1 MNQGKII
8 SLVKKLNKDTKDHL
22 SKSDKKTSEIDKSIS
37 KNNKKVKDLKSKIDE
52 LNPLIERNTFI
63 DNGIYGLGPIIIICF
78 LAYYL
83 YILFF
88 KLFINTEE
96 QNRIIEN
103 TSSILVANTTDLP
116 LEKWKDG
123 KEALW
128 IGKSGSD
135 VTRLQRRI
143 FGIEGTGKFD
153 KNLQENIKEFQ
164 KINGLEPDG
173 IFGKKSYSVLR
184 GDPSLM
190 DLEIRF
196 GPGIGQNAYRFSVPE
211 GYGFNEFI
219 GRESGMYNH
228 TYQNSVKVPF
238 EVWNISSNPPIQ
250 MAVSF
255 RDNENDGRFNLDKV
269 NNLENKSAISPEFI
283 FPHNL
288 PYDSTMSQSFITRKG
303 GQLYNSYFTIWL
315 SLPEGVNFDVNT
327 MPLSSISFKRWEFS
341 FWIDIVAKLI
351 GIPILMSLILIILD
365 VILKRNRNLDKDKR
379 KVSKESN
386 EIDKELKKIDSYNNE
401 KKLIL
406 EKNKKVIKENTEIF
420 NNLKMISDF
429 LKLFDKDDNGKF
441 DIAETA
447 NINLLITKH
456 EKNIRDI
463 EKNES
468 KNYLEELIRLKNYI
482 NEYQNNLTKEF
493 NSIKIRYSYGIP
505 VKSNIKKFI
514 KNYKFYQMLISCLV
528 LMIDNIVKDKLSSYY
543 NIKEDLDKLNIW
555 NSNYQNETIQLAITN
570 NQLTSQL
577 IKVSIDGHKTILNSL
592 ESVKSGIDSTNIHL
606 WNLKE
611 NISEKFDKLS
621 DTVDDNFAFYN
632 KKH

>member
-8 SLVKKLNKDTKDHL
+8 SLVNKLNKDTKDHL
-22 SKSDKKTSEIDKSIS
+22 SKSDKKTLEIDKSIS
-37 KNNKKVKDLKSKIDE
+37 KANEKVKNLKSKIDE
-52 LNPLIERNTFI
+52 LNPLIKRNSSIEDRLAGF
-63 DNGIYGLGPIIIICF
+63 GAIIIICF

-88 KLFINTEE
+88 KLFVYTEE
-96 QNRIIEN
+96 QNRIVEN
-103 TSSILVANTTDLP
+103 NSSIIVVKTSDLP

-128 IGKSGSD
+128 IGKSGDD
-135 VTRLQRRI
+135 VKILQQRI

-211 GYGFNEFI
+211 GSTF
-219 GRESGMYNH
+219 SGSAVGLYNNY

-303 GQLYNSYFTIWL
+303 GQLYNSYFSIWL
-315 SLPEGVNFDVNT
+315 ALPESVNFDINT
-327 MPLSSISFKRWEFS
+327 IPLSSISFKRWEFS

-351 GIPILMSLILIILD
+351 GIPVLILLIMVIISS
-365 VILKRNRNLDKDKR
+365 ILTRNRNTEKDKS

-386 EIDKELKKIDSYNNE
+386 EIDKELKKIDSYTNE

-429 LKLFDKDDNGKF
+429 LKLFDRDDNGKF

-482 NEYQNNLTKEF
+482 TEYQNNLTKEF
-493 NSIKIRYSYGIP
+493 NRIKISYSYGIP

-555 NSNYQNETIQLAITN
+555 NSNYQNETIQLAIKN

-577 IKVSIDGHKTILNSL
+577 ISVTIEGYKNILNSL

-611 NISEKFDKLS
+611 NISKKFDELS

-632 KKH
+632 QKD

>member
-8 SLVKKLNKDTKDHL
+8 SLVSKLNKDTKDHL
-22 SKSDKKTSEIDKSIS
+22 SKSDKKTLEIDKSIS
-37 KNNKKVKDLKSKIDE
+37 KANEKVKNLKSKIDE
-52 LNPLIERNTFI
+52 LNPLIKRNSLIEDRLAGF
-63 DNGIYGLGPIIIICF
+63 GAIIIICF

-88 KLFINTEE
+88 KLFVYTEE
-96 QNRIIEN
+96 QNRIVEN
-103 TSSILVANTTDLP
+103 NSSIIVVKTSDLP

-128 IGKSGSD
+128 IGKSGDD
-135 VTRLQRRI
+135 VKILQQRI

-211 GYGFNEFI
+211 GSTF
-219 GRESGMYNH
+219 SGSAVGLYNNY

-303 GQLYNSYFTIWL
+303 GQLYNSYFSIWL
-315 SLPEGVNFDVNT
+315 ALPESVNFDVNT
-327 MPLSSISFKRWEFS
+327 IPLSSISFKRWEFS

-351 GIPILMSLILIILD
+351 GIPVLILLIMVIISS
-365 VILKRNRNLDKDKR
+365 ILTRNRNTEKDKS

-386 EIDKELKKIDSYNNE
+386 EIDKELKKIDSYTNE

-429 LKLFDKDDNGKF
+429 LKLFDRDDNGKF

-482 NEYQNNLTKEF
+482 TEYQNNLTKEF
-493 NSIKIRYSYGIP
+493 NRIKISYSYGIP

-555 NSNYQNETIQLAITN
+555 NSNYQNETIQLAIKN

-577 IKVSIDGHKTILNSL
+577 ISVTIDGYKNILNSL

-611 NISEKFDKLS
+611 KISEKFDELS

-632 KKH
+632 QKD

>member
-22 SKSDKKTSEIDKSIS
+22 SKSDKKTLEIDKSIS
-37 KNNKKVKDLKSKIDE
+37 KNNKKVKVLKSKIDK
-52 LNPLIERNTFI
+52 LNALIERNTFI
-63 DNGIYGLGPIIIICF
+63 DNFTYGFGPLIIICVF
-78 LAYYL
+78 VYYL

-88 KLFINTEE
+88 NLFINTEE
-96 QNRIIEN
+96 QNRIVEN
-103 TSSILVANTTDLP
+103 TSSIIVVNTSDFP

-128 IGKSGSD
+128 IGKSGDD
-135 VTRLQRRI
+135 VKILQQRI
-143 FGIEGTGKFD
+143 FGIDGTGNFD
-153 KNLQENIKEFQ
+153 KNLQEKVKQFQ
-164 KINGLEPDG
+164 KTNGLEPDG

-211 GYGFNEFI
+211 GSTFEGS
-219 GRESGMYNH
+219 GVGMYNNY

-255 RDNENDGRFNLDKV
+255 RDNENDGKFNLDKV
-269 NNLENKSAISPEFI
+269 NNLEDKFASSPEFI

-288 PYDSTMSQSFITRKG
+288 PYDSTMSQSVITRKG
-303 GQLYNSYFTIWL
+303 GQLYNSYFSIWL
-315 SLPEGVNFDVNT
+315 ALPESVNFDVNT

-351 GIPILMSLILIILD
+351 GIPILLILILVILD
-365 VILKRNRNLDKDKR
+365 LLLKRNRNLDKDKS

-386 EIDKELKKIDSYNNE
+386 KISKELKKIDSYTNE

-406 EKNKKVIKENTEIF
+406 EKNNKVIKENTEIF

-447 NINLLITKH
+447 NINLLITKY

-577 IKVSIDGHKTILNSL
+577 IKVSIDGHKNILNSL
-592 ESVKSGIDSTNIHL
+592 ESVKSGIDRTNIHL
-606 WNLKE
+606 WDLKE
-611 NISEKFDKLS
+611 NIGEKFDKLS

-632 KKH
+632 KKY

>member
-8 SLVKKLNKDTKDHL
+8 SLVNKLNKDTEDHL
-22 SKSDKKTSEIDKSIS
+22 SKSDKKTLEIDKSIS
-37 KNNKKVKDLKSKIDE
+37 KANEKVKNLKSKIDE
-52 LNPLIERNTFI
+52 LNPLIKRNSSIEDRLAGF
-63 DNGIYGLGPIIIICF
+63 GAIIIICF

-88 KLFINTEE
+88 KLFVYTEE
-96 QNRIIEN
+96 QNRIVEN
-103 TSSILVANTTDLP
+103 NSSIIVVKTSDLP

-128 IGKSGSD
+128 IGKSGDD
-135 VTRLQRRI
+135 VKILQQRI

-211 GYGFNEFI
+211 GSTF
-219 GRESGMYNH
+219 SGSAVGLYNNY

-303 GQLYNSYFTIWL
+303 GQLYNSYFSIWL
-315 SLPEGVNFDVNT
+315 ALPESVNFDVNT
-327 MPLSSISFKRWEFS
+327 IPLSSISFKRWEFS

-351 GIPILMSLILIILD
+351 GIPVLILLIMVIISS
-365 VILKRNRNLDKDKR
+365 ILTRNRNTEKDKS

-386 EIDKELKKIDSYNNE
+386 EIDKELKKIDSYTNE

-429 LKLFDKDDNGKF
+429 LKLFDRDDNGKF

-482 NEYQNNLTKEF
+482 TEYQNNLTKEF
-493 NSIKIRYSYGIP
+493 NRIKISYSYGIP

-555 NSNYQNETIQLAITN
+555 NSNYQNETIQLAIKN

-577 IKVSIDGHKTILNSL
+577 ISVTIEGYKNILNSL

-611 NISEKFDKLS
+611 KISEKFDELS

-632 KKH
+632 QKD

>member
-8 SLVKKLNKDTKDHL
+8 SLVNKLNKDTKDHL
-22 SKSDKKTSEIDKSIS
+22 SKSDKKTLEIDKSIS
-37 KNNKKVKDLKSKIDE
+37 KANEKVKNLKSKIDE
-52 LNPLIERNTFI
+52 LNPLIKRNSSIEDRLAGF
-63 DNGIYGLGPIIIICF
+63 GAIIIICF

-88 KLFINTEE
+88 KLFVYTEE
-96 QNRIIEN
+96 QNRIVEN
-103 TSSILVANTTDLP
+103 NSSIIVVKTSDLP

-128 IGKSGSD
+128 IGKSGDD
-135 VTRLQRRI
+135 VKILQQRI

-211 GYGFNEFI
+211 GSTF
-219 GRESGMYNH
+219 SGSAVGLYNNY

-303 GQLYNSYFTIWL
+303 GQLYNSYFSIWL
-315 SLPEGVNFDVNT
+315 ALPESVNFDVNT
-327 MPLSSISFKRWEFS
+327 IPLSSISFKRWEFS

-351 GIPILMSLILIILD
+351 GIPVLILLIMVIISS
-365 VILKRNRNLDKDKR
+365 ILTRNRNTEKDKS

-386 EIDKELKKIDSYNNE
+386 EIDKELKKIDSYTNE

-429 LKLFDKDDNGKF
+429 LKLFDRDDNGKF

-482 NEYQNNLTKEF
+482 TEYQNNLTKEF
-493 NSIKIRYSYGIP
+493 NRIKISYSYGIP

-555 NSNYQNETIQLAITN
+555 NSNYQNETIQLAIKN

-577 IKVSIDGHKTILNSL
+577 ISVTIEGYKNILNSL

-611 NISEKFDKLS
+611 NISKKFDELS

-632 KKH
+632 QKD

>member
-8 SLVKKLNKDTKDHL
+8 SLVNKLNKDTKDHL
-22 SKSDKKTSEIDKSIS
+22 SKSDKKTLEIDKSIS
-37 KNNKKVKDLKSKIDE
+37 KANEKVKNLKSKIDE
-52 LNPLIERNTFI
+52 LNPLIKRNSSIEDRLAGF
-63 DNGIYGLGPIIIICF
+63 GAIIIICF

-88 KLFINTEE
+88 KLFVYTEE
-96 QNRIIEN
+96 QNRIVEN
-103 TSSILVANTTDLP
+103 NSSIIVVKTSDLP

-128 IGKSGSD
+128 IGKSGDD
-135 VTRLQRRI
+135 VKILQQRI

-211 GYGFNEFI
+211 GSTF
-219 GRESGMYNH
+219 SGSAVGLYNNY

-303 GQLYNSYFTIWL
+303 GQLYNSYFSIWL
-315 SLPEGVNFDVNT
+315 ALPESVNFDINT
-327 MPLSSISFKRWEFS
+327 IPLSSISFKRWEFS

-351 GIPILMSLILIILD
+351 GIPVLILLIMVIISS
-365 VILKRNRNLDKDKR
+365 ILTRNRNTEKDKS

-386 EIDKELKKIDSYNNE
+386 EIDKELKKIDSYTNE

-429 LKLFDKDDNGKF
+429 LKLFDRDDNGKF

-482 NEYQNNLTKEF
+482 TEYQNNLTKEF
-493 NSIKIRYSYGIP
+493 NRIKISYSYGIP

-577 IKVSIDGHKTILNSL
+577 ISVTIEGYKNILNSL

-611 NISEKFDKLS
+611 NISKKFDELS

-632 KKH
+632 QKD

>member
-22 SKSDKKTSEIDKSIS
+22 SKSDKKTLEIDKSIS
-37 KNNKKVKDLKSKIDE
+37 KANEKVKNLKSKIDE
-52 LNPLIERNTFI
+52 LNPLIKRNSSIEDILAGF
-63 DNGIYGLGPIIIICF
+63 GYIIIICF

-88 KLFINTEE
+88 KLFVYTEE
-96 QNRIIEN
+96 QNRIVEN
-103 TSSILVANTTDLP
+103 TSSIIVVKTSDLP

-128 IGKSGSD
+128 IGKSGDD
-135 VTRLQRRI
+135 VKILQQRI

-153 KNLQENIKEFQ
+153 KNLQEKIKEFQ
-164 KINGLEPDG
+164 KTNGLEPDG

-211 GYGFNEFI
+211 GSTFRGSAV
-219 GRESGMYNH
+219 GLYNNY

-288 PYDSTMSQSFITRKG
+288 PYDSSMSQSFITRKG
-303 GQLYNSYFTIWL
+303 GQLYNSYFSIWL
-315 SLPEGVNFDVNT
+315 ALPESVNFDVNT
-327 MPLSSISFKRWEFS
+327 IPLSSISFKRWEFS
-341 FWIDIVAKLI
+341 FWIDILAKLI
-351 GIPILMSLILIILD
+351 GIPVLILLIMVIISS
-365 VILKRNRNLDKDKR
+365 ILTRNRNTEKDKS

-386 EIDKELKKIDSYNNE
+386 EVDKELKKIDSYTNE

-429 LKLFDKDDNGKF
+429 LKLFDRDDNGKF

-482 NEYQNNLTKEF
+482 NAYQNNLTKEF
-493 NSIKIRYSYGIP
+493 NSIKISYSYGIP

-555 NSNYQNETIQLAITN
+555 NSNYQNETIELAITN

-577 IKVSIDGHKTILNSL
+577 IRVTIDGHKNILNSL
-592 ESVKSGIDSTNIHL
+592 ESVKSGIDRTNIHL

-611 NISEKFDKLS
+611 KISEKFDELS

-632 KKH
+632 QKD

>member
-22 SKSDKKTSEIDKSIS
+22 SKSDKKTLEIDNSIS
-37 KNNKKVKDLKSKIDE
+37 KANKKVKNLKSKIDE
-52 LNPLIERNTFI
+52 LNPLIKRNSSI
-63 DNGIYGLGPIIIICF
+63 DDRLAGFGSIILICF

-88 KLFINTEE
+88 KLFVYTEE
-96 QNRIIEN
+96 QNRIVEN
-103 TSSILVANTTDLP
+103 TSSIIVVKTSDLP

-128 IGKSGSD
+128 IGKSGDD
-135 VTRLQRRI
+135 VKILQQKI

-153 KNLQENIKEFQ
+153 KNLQEKIKQFQ
-164 KINGLEPDG
+164 KTNGLEPDG

-211 GYGFNEFI
+211 GSTSYA
-219 GRESGMYNH
+219 SAVGMYNNY

-255 RDNENDGRFNLDKV
+255 RDNENDGKFNLDKV
-269 NNLENKSAISPEFI
+269 NNLENKFASSPEFI

-303 GQLYNSYFTIWL
+303 GQLYNSYFSIWL
-315 SLPEGVNFDVNT
+315 VLPEGVNFDVNSI
-327 MPLSSISFKRWEFS
+327 PLSSISFKRWEFS

-351 GIPILMSLILIILD
+351 GIPVLILLITVIISS
-365 VILKRNRNLDKDKR
+365 ILTRNRNTEKDKR

-386 EIDKELKKIDSYNNE
+386 EIDKELKKIDSYTNE

-577 IKVSIDGHKTILNSL
+577 IKVSIDGHKNILNSL
-592 ESVKSGIDSTNIHL
+592 ESVKSGIDRTNIHL

>member
-8 SLVKKLNKDTKDHL
+8 SLVNKLNKDTKDHL
-22 SKSDKKTSEIDKSIS
+22 SKSDKKTLEIDKSIS
-37 KNNKKVKDLKSKIDE
+37 KANEKVKNLKSKIDE
-52 LNPLIERNTFI
+52 LNPLIKRNSLIEDRLAGF
-63 DNGIYGLGPIIIICF
+63 GAIIIICF

-88 KLFINTEE
+88 KLFVYTEE
-96 QNRIIEN
+96 QNRIVEN
-103 TSSILVANTTDLP
+103 NSSIIVVKTSDLP

-128 IGKSGSD
+128 IGKSGDD
-135 VTRLQRRI
+135 VKILQQRI

-211 GYGFNEFI
+211 GSTF
-219 GRESGMYNH
+219 SGSAVGLYNNY

-238 EVWNISSNPPIQ
+238 EVWNISSNPPNQ

-303 GQLYNSYFTIWL
+303 GQLYNSYFSIWL
-315 SLPEGVNFDVNT
+315 ALPESVNFDVNT
-327 MPLSSISFKRWEFS
+327 IPLSSISFKRWEFS

-351 GIPILMSLILIILD
+351 GIPVLILLIMVIISS
-365 VILKRNRNLDKDKR
+365 ILTRNRNTEKDKS

-386 EIDKELKKIDSYNNE
+386 EIDKELKKIDSYTNE

-429 LKLFDKDDNGKF
+429 LKLFDRDDNGKF

-482 NEYQNNLTKEF
+482 TEYQNNLTKEF
-493 NSIKIRYSYGIP
+493 NRIKISYSYGIP

-555 NSNYQNETIQLAITN
+555 NSNYQNETIQLAIKN

-577 IKVSIDGHKTILNSL
+577 ISVTIDGYKNILNSL

-611 NISEKFDKLS
+611 KISEKFDELS

-632 KKH
+632 QKD